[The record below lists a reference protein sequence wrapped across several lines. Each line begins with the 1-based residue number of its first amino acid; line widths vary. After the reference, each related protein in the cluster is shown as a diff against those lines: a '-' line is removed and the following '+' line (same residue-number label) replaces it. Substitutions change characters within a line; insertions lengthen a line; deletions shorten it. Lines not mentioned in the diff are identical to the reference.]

1 MASVFA
7 PLQNNQ
13 KTSLSPVW
21 QRQKKRAKNEKMG
34 KLCFGAS
41 RKVEIQKRRFRD
53 ARRVVFCENEPSGS
67 RSSKNLK
74 NESSGCP
81 EKAKYDISKRKVQ
94 PEK

>member
-34 KLCFGAS
+34 KIVLRGIP
-41 RKVEIQKRRFRD
+41 K
-53 ARRVVFCENEPSGS
+53 G
-67 RSSKNLK
+67 
-74 NESSGCP
+74 
-81 EKAKYDISKRKVQ
+81 
-94 PEK
+94 